1 MFKECWIRGNRYIS
15 ISSVK
20 KGVVSLHINLNAEKG
35 YQQELCSKM
44 LLDMEQQHPASV
56 LLSLNMSQFSSGT
69 QQQQQPQQTTI
80 NQNNNNSSSANNN
93 NNSVTTNLQHLH
105 DHSSSSP
112 PQTNNG
118 AGGGGVGPPMTNNS
132 NSNNTSGHFNNY
144 VTLNNNNSQQQN
156 YQNLYNFDTNQYIF
170 SSSGKWRTKGR

>member
-1 MFKECWIRGNRYIS
+1 MYVCYLPSHTR
-15 ISSVK
+15 
-20 KGVVSLHINLNAEKG
+20 KG

-56 LLSLNMSQFSSGT
+56 LLSLNMSQFSSTGT
-69 QQQQQPQQTTI
+69 QQTI
-80 NQNNNNSSSANNN
+80 NQNNNNNNSANNN
-93 NNSVTTNLQHLH
+93 NNNSGTTNLQQLH

-112 PQTNNG
+112 PQTGAG
-118 AGGGGVGPPMTNNS
+118 AGGGIPAMTNNS
-132 NSNNTSGHFNNY
+132 NSGGHFNNY

-170 SSSGKWRTKGR
+170 SSSGKLKRKRAGDELDLVL